1 MESRPVHTGSL
12 QRGCCPHTPAW
23 AGTKFHGGSNIS
35 PSRSGWTFRL
45 GPTRASAEQGV
56 RRGLQHLPRGVC
68 QPKPSWDAQGRG
80 PSSPRGDEGQQL
92 TRVPSAQTSPS
103 RPASKETP
111 SGGQARGWPGQQL
124 PNLRHSR
131 LHSSASGAPPDDR
144 GGGDAGQ
151 GGGVPEASSEWGRHR
166 MANELTLVLSLEN

>member
-1 MESRPVHTGSL
+1 MHTGSL